1 MMKRFLSCIVLAAL
15 LCSLLPGALAEEKI
29 TYTAVLQE
37 TLNLRKS
44 PSPSA
49 AVLDKVKEG
58 REVEVL
64 SNDGTWCKVKAGNRT
79 GYLMAAHLTM
89 KGSYAHLGWGRTRD
103 DGTVLNLRRE
113 ADAAS
118 PVVYKAMSG
127 GAFELVAQK
136 GEWYQVKIGDV
147 FGYLESSAVAA
158 AEGDFTLGY
167 AGSSEGC
174 LTLNSFRYAPRQVG
188 DPASEEGASGALSF
202 HISYPVLHMADADQK
217 ISGWLR
223 QVKAVFS
230 RDLMDNHPGSQGALT
245 VEYQAE
251 KISSRYQSVVLM
263 AEYTVDAWTL
273 QAFLPLNIDAESGQ
287 VISPQKIF
295 RKNGAWVLFCLES
308 TLSGW
313 QTVPVEGY
321 AGKPEASWLA
331 YSVLGRNG
339 MEVYLPAGLCL
350 PPAVGS
356 RKVELTYAQ
365 LDGCLGLA
373 DSFLSAYK
381 RVIDPEKPMIALT
394 FDDGPSEQTDR
405 IVKVLAQYNAR
416 ATFCVVGNRTES
428 YAAVLKR
435 TVAQGNEIAT
445 HTWDHTKLTTLS
457 LKSVRSQL
465 TRSLEA
471 VKDIAGYEIRALRPP
486 YGSSNKNVRS
496 ACKELGLFIVTWN
509 IDTLDWQTRN
519 ANKTYRA
526 IMKNTKTGNIIL
538 MHDLYATTASA
549 VEKAVPELIEKGVQ
563 LVTVSELLSFRQG
576 GAEAGVVYSN
586 VDPKS
591 MTAN

>member
-1 MMKRFLSCIVLAAL
+1 MMKRFLSCVLCAAL
-15 LCSLLPGALAEEKI
+15 LACMAPEALAKEEI
-29 TYTAVLQE
+29 TYTAKLQE

-49 AVLDKVKEG
+49 TVLDKVKEG

-79 GYLMAAHLTM
+79 GYLMASHLTM
-89 KGSYAHLGWGRTRD
+89 KGSYPHLGWGRTRD
-103 DGTVLNLRRE
+103 DGTVLNLRRD

-127 GAFELVAQK
+127 GVFEVTGK
-136 GEWYQVKIGDV
+136 KDGWYQVKAGDV
-147 FGYLESSAVAA
+147 FGYLESGAITLT
-158 AEGDFTLGY
+158 EGDFTMGY
-167 AGSSEGC
+167 AGSLDGS
-174 LTLNSFRYAPRQVG
+174 LTKQSFLYAPRQVG
-188 DPASEEGASGALSF
+188 DPASEEGTSGNLEF
-202 HISYPVLHMADADQK
+202 RISYPVLHLPDADEK
-217 ISGWLR
+217 IGEWVR
-223 QVKAVFS
+223 RVKNTFA
-230 RDLMDNHPGSQGALT
+230 RDLKENHPGIKGTLS
-245 VEYQAE
+245 VEYKAE

-263 AEYTVDAWTL
+263 AEYAVEQWTL
-273 QAFLPLNIDAESGQ
+273 QAFLPLNIDAEGGE
-287 VISPQKIF
+287 VIAPQKIF

-308 TLSGW
+308 ALSAW
-313 QTVPVEGY
+313 QQVPVEGY
-321 AGKPEASWLA
+321 TGKPEGPWLT
-331 YSVLGRNG
+331 YSVMGRNG
-339 MEVYLPAGLCL
+339 MEVYLPAGLYL
-350 PPAVGS
+350 PPAIGS
-356 RKVELTYAQ
+356 RMVELTYSQ
-365 LDGCLGLA
+365 LEGCLGLEE
-373 DSFLSAYK
+373 SFLAPYR

-405 IVKVLAQYNAR
+405 LVKVLAQYNAR
-416 ATFCVVGNRTES
+416 ATFCVVGSRAEP

-445 HTWDHTKLTTLS
+445 HTWDHTKLTSLS
-457 LKSVRSQL
+457 IKSVRSQL
-465 TRSLEA
+465 TRSIEA
-471 VKDIAGYEIRALRPP
+471 VKKTAGYEIRALRPP
-486 YGSSNKNVRS
+486 YGSVNKNVRS

-519 ANKTYRA
+519 TNKTYRA

-538 MHDLYATTASA
+538 MHDLYSTTASA

-576 GAEAGVVYSN
+576 GAEAGTVYSS
-586 VDPKS
+586 VDLKS